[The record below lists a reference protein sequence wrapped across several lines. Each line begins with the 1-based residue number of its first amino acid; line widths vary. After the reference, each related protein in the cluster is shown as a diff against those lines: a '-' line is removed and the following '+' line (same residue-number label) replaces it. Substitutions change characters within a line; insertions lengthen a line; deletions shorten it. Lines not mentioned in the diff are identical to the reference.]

1 MNWDRIQVD
10 WQRFKVRA
18 KQHWGKLSD
27 DDLEASQGKREV
39 IAGKLIE
46 AYALSKDDAERQLS
60 VWQQSLDAIEAS
72 NTEPRVSTDR
82 SGTPVARH

>member
-1 MNWDRIQVD
+1 MNWDRIQGD

-27 DDLEASQGKREV
+27 DDLEASRGQRDV
-39 IAGKLIE
+39 LAAKLIE
-46 AYALSKDDAERQLS
+46 AYALFKDDAERQLAE
-60 VWQQSLDAIEAS
+60 WQRSLDAIEAARAGS
-72 NTEPRVSTDR
+72 DATER